1 MKSVL
6 KKAFGSYYSRFLLLS
21 VCLLFAQSS
30 AFARGP
36 KLFSKKIHR
45 IVFIGNS
52 ITYEGQYITDIEAYL
67 VAHYPKRRFEFIN
80 VGLPSETVSGLSE
93 PNHANGRFP
102 RPDLRERLERVLA
115 QTKPDFVFASYG
127 MNDGIYLPL
136 EQERFRRFREGI
148 TWLHNRIAQLG
159 VPIVHLTPPVY
170 DELNGKNAGYAA
182 VLDVYSEWLVSQRAQ
197 QKWEVVDVHFPM
209 KRYLEQHRQLQP
221 DFALA
226 KDGVHPGDLGHWL
239 MAREVL
245 MYLGEKGLENTEDV
259 RATLAYHPNGESI
272 LKLVAERQQLMKDA
286 WLTSTGHQR
295 PEMKVGLP
303 MEEARKKAAAFEKQ
317 LKRLRSKKDN

>member
-1 MKSVL
+1 MKSVF
-6 KKAFGSYYSRFLLLS
+6 KKTNRPYYRHFWPLTLLFLLSLS
-21 VCLLFAQSS
+21 SVFAQRSKP
-30 AFARGP
+30 FP
-36 KLFSKKIHR
+36 KKIHR

-52 ITYEGQYITDIEAYL
+52 ITYGGQYVTDIEAYL
-67 VAHYPKRRFEFIN
+67 ITRYPKRQFEFIN

-93 PNHANGRFP
+93 PNHAGGRFP

-136 EQERFRRFREGI
+136 EEERFCRFREGI
-148 TWLHNRIAQLG
+148 TWLHNRIAQSG

-170 DELNGKNAGYAA
+170 DELNGKNTGYSA
-182 VLDVYSEWLVSQRAQ
+182 VLDVYSEWLVSQRTEE
-197 QKWEVVDVHFPM
+197 KWEVVDVHFPM

-239 MAREVL
+239 MAKQIL
-245 MYLGEKGLENTEDV
+245 MYLGEKNLENTEDIK
-259 RATLAYHPNGESI
+259 ATLAYHPNGDAI

-303 MEEARKKAAAFEKQ
+303 MEEARTKAAAIEKQ
-317 LKRLRSKKDN
+317 LKRLRSKKGR

>member
-6 KKAFGSYYSRFLLLS
+6 TKASKLCYSPFLRTA
-21 VCLLFAQSS
+21 VFLFFLQSS
-30 AFARGP
+30 AIARGP
-36 KLFSKKIHR
+36 KPFPKKIHR

-52 ITYEGQYITDIEAYL
+52 ITYGGQYITDIEAYL
-67 VAHYPKRRFEFIN
+67 IAHYPKRHFEFIN

-93 PNHANGRFP
+93 PDHAGGRFP
-102 RPDLRERLERVLA
+102 RPNLRERLERVLA

-136 EQERFRRFREGI
+136 EEERFRRFREGI
-148 TWLHNRIAQLG
+148 TWLHNRIVQLG

-170 DELNGKNAGYAA
+170 DELNGKNVGYAA
-182 VLDVYSEWLVSQRAQ
+182 VLDVYSEWLLSQRKQA
-197 QKWEVVDVHFPM
+197 KWEVADVHFPM
-209 KRYLEQHRQLQP
+209 KRYLEEHRRLQP

-239 MAREVL
+239 MAKQVL
-245 MYLGEKGLENTEDV
+245 IYLGEKNLENIEDV
-259 RATLAYHPNGESI
+259 KATLADHPNGEAI

-295 PEMKVGLP
+295 PEMKVGMP
-303 MEEARKKAAAFEKQ
+303 MEEARTKAAEIEKQ
-317 LKRLRSKKDN
+317 LSVLRKEKRQ

>member
-1 MKSVL
+1 MKPVL
-6 KKAFGSYYSRFLLLS
+6 TKAIEPYFTRFVLLS
-21 VCLLFAQSS
+21 VFLFFVQSS
-30 AFARGP
+30 AVAQGP
-36 KLFSKKIHR
+36 KPFSKKIHR

-52 ITYEGQYITDIEAYL
+52 ITYGGQYITDIEAYL
-67 VAHYPKRRFEFIN
+67 VAHYPKRHFEFIN

-93 PNHANGRFP
+93 NNHADGRFP

-115 QTKPDFVFASYG
+115 QTKPDLVFASYG

-136 EQERFRRFREGI
+136 EEERFRRFREGI
-148 TWLHNRIAQLG
+148 TWLHDRIAQLG

-182 VLDVYSEWLVSQRAQ
+182 VLDVYSEWLVSQRERE
-197 QKWEVVDVHFPM
+197 KWEVVDIHFPM
-209 KRYLEQHRQLQP
+209 KRYLEEHRQLQP

-239 MAREVL
+239 MAKQIL
-245 MYLGEKGLENTEDV
+245 MYLGERNLENIEDV
-259 RATLAYHPNGESI
+259 KTTLAEHPHGEAI

-286 WLTSTGHQR
+286 WLTSTGHLR

-303 MEEARKKAAAFEKQ
+303 MEEARAKAAEIEK
-317 LKRLRSKKDN
+317 KLRELQKAKHR